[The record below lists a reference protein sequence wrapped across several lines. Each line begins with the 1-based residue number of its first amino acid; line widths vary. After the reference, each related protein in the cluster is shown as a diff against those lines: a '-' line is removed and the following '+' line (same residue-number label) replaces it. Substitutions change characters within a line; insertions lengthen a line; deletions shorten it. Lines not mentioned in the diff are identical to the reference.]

1 MAANGIEILI
11 DVLAQE
17 AISTTD
23 EFVTVITDA
32 AQKAGTLAVSV
43 GDLDTALSGIAKSGV
58 SAEDMAAKL
67 VTALEDFGI
76 QAKDSEGLAA
86 AFADTLKTLGISG
99 EKAASGVDLANK
111 ANEQFVGTA
120 DAAAGAAER
129 ESVSIKGVAISI
141 EELATAQK
149 GLRAAQVSSALAA
162 NAAVTDLGAGYSKM
176 ITLSEMATPALM
188 KAASWAGIGLAGL
201 AYEGIKQYT
210 QFNKLITQTITQAG
224 EAPSK
229 FGFLSSLA
237 ESVAKSTGQHL
248 TDVANTIY
256 RAASGTASWNNGLG
270 ATKKQLTDIVTQ
282 VSKLNV
288 VGGIATGAESEQASR
303 VVTALIN
310 SDIRGVGKDPQRAA
324 ALVNAVVGSGDM
336 RLADLVP
343 GIGRG
348 LLGSAV
354 ANNMTAQD
362 ALAWVATLTS
372 QGTTASVAGNYVKT
386 GINLLAHPS
395 AQGVQA
401 LAMLGIKPGEL
412 ENLMS
417 GPGGLVSALST
428 LKAGMSHLNPGSA
441 AQFFYHEAGIPR
453 PGGAGLQGAVAK
465 LQTWSAGELSQKFIS
480 DWERG
485 QLTPQE
491 QTQATD
497 LILTKAF
504 GGSKQFATIAAVL
517 NNLNLVKGIE
527 AHISSQNSVGY
538 FNAQYARTA
547 ATPAQQFKRMQ
558 QSIIVDLVNIG
569 KELTPVGLA
578 FGHAVTGII
587 GGLSRFK
594 GVLYGFVGI
603 AASLLA
609 FAGAAKVATI
619 ATHIA
624 PFIGA
629 AYNRLGLMAG
639 KDSAFTQK
647 LWGKANSGR
656 FKFLN
661 IYGSQKHGILSKLG
675 GDALNYKG
683 LSVEDMASGK
693 TVAGLSEGENVL
705 NSTMAKVVM
714 YQQETAANTQVIAEE
729 MAKSG
734 LGNVSSGGGV
744 SGAAGRGGA
753 VESAAQRDAAMATST
768 PRDAMYF
775 GAEKGAAG
783 MAEGT
788 IYKDAKSGR
797 YMKVLAGGRRTFV
810 SKAEAY
816 MSGAMNGPLAL
827 GAGTG
832 ERFTAAGSADTIALG
847 ERSMLGGVDAGLGQF
862 GPALEGGLANAAVP
876 ALMDTAGSGLLSS
889 IGGALGGLSEGLG
902 SIMGGPLGMVG
913 MMAAPALIGMLSP
926 SLMKL
931 GSFLGNWFGANTRNV
946 FHPHIGGGPDS
957 TQASAAEKAAAKAL
971 HQYQT
976 LIKNKAGKPQW
987 VNNEAA
993 IEADM
998 FGYHAALR
1006 KYQLATHTYKGSVKH
1021 ANEIATHAISAL
1033 YGPESETLANMSAK
1047 AKGLSGHKSYYG
1059 MGRWGISGVG
1069 SASQM
1074 HQLINE
1080 LPKGSPL
1087 RIAMNKMMH
1096 KNGANWKDFSELIG
1110 LERQKAHGVLTDTF
1124 GSSAQWL
1131 DKHTPLAA
1139 ELVQGG
1145 YFSNAASLSKV
1156 TTGLNTLLNNKHVTV
1171 AEAAQWLPTYAHS
1184 YNVRMAADQKVLA
1197 EKNLSPGARAYFK
1210 AQYESAKNSHDTV
1223 EKLINEL
1230 RRESKNTHIAG
1241 ESVDKLAKEN
1251 AAALAANGITAPLL
1265 AAAIAKALSPYI
1277 KQSKVVGSSG
1287 PVTRT
1292 VTPTRR

>member
-32 AQKAGTLAVSV
+32 ADKAGTLAGSI
-43 GDLDTALSGIAKSGV
+43 GELDTALSGITKSGT
-58 SAEDMAAKL
+58 SAEDMSVKL

-99 EKAASGVDLANK
+99 EKAAGGLDLVTK
-111 ANEQFVGTA
+111 ANEEFIGPSNAATDAVYRQGVAFKEDAVSIEAT
-120 DAAAGAAER
+120 AAA
-129 ESVSIKGVAISI
+129 IKGFEARAVASSI
-141 EELATAQK
+141 
-149 GLRAAQVSSALAA
+149 AA
-162 NAAVTDLGAGYSKM
+162 NAAVADLGTGFAKM
-176 ITLSEMATPALM
+176 TTLSEMATPALM

-428 LKAGMSHLNPGSA
+428 LKAGMSHLNPGNA

-609 FAGAAKVATI
+609 FAGAAKVATL

-639 KDSAFTQK
+639 KDSAFT
-647 LWGKANSGR
+647 KAMNERANGGA

-661 IYGSQKHGILSKLG
+661 IYGSQKHGILSKIG
-675 GDALNYKG
+675 GDALNYTGPSTADIAGGATIKG
-683 LSVEDMASGK
+683 LSQ
-693 TVAGLSEGENVL
+693 GENAL
-705 NSTMAKVVM
+705 NTTIARGVTFEE
-714 YQQETAANTQVIAEE
+714 ETAANTRIIAEE

-734 LGNVSSGGGV
+734 MGNVSSGGGI
-744 SGAAGRGGA
+744 SNAGGRGGA
-753 VESAAQRDAAMATST
+753 IESAAQRDAAMATST

-775 GAEKGAAG
+775 GAEKSAAG

-810 SKAEAY
+810 SNAEAY
-816 MSGAMNGPLAL
+816 MSGAMNGPFAL

-847 ERSMLGGVDAGLGQF
+847 ERSALGGVDMGLGQF
-862 GPALEGGLANAAVP
+862 GPALEGGLTNAAAPV
-876 ALMDTAGSGLLSS
+876 LSDVAGSGMMAGL
-889 IGGALGGLSEGLG
+889 GETLGG
-902 SIMGGPLGMVG
+902 IMGGPIGMIG
-913 MMAAPALIGMLSP
+913 MMAAPALIGALSP

-931 GSFLGNWFGANTRNV
+931 GSFIGNWLGGNTRNV

-957 TQASAAEKAAAKAL
+957 TQASAAVKAAAKAL

-998 FGYHAALR
+998 FGYHAALT
-1006 KYQLATHTYKGSVKH
+1006 KYQLATHTYAGSVKN
-1021 ANEIATHAISAL
+1021 ANKIATGAIDAL
-1033 YGPESETLANMSAK
+1033 YGPESKTIANMAHM
-1047 AKGLSGHKSYYG
+1047 GDVLSGHKSYYG
-1059 MGRWGISGVG
+1059 MGRWGMSGVG

-1074 HQLINE
+1074 QQLINE
-1080 LPKGSPL
+1080 LPRGSHL

-1096 KNGANWKDFSELIG
+1096 KNGANWQDFSELIG

-1124 GSSAQWL
+1124 GSSAQWQGA
-1131 DKHTPLAA
+1131 HTPLAA
-1139 ELVQGG
+1139 ALVQGG
-1145 YFSNAASLSKV
+1145 YFSTAASLSKI
-1156 TTGLNTLLNNKHVTV
+1156 TTGLNTFLNNKHVTV
-1171 AEAAQWLPTYAHS
+1171 ADAAKWFPTYAHA
-1184 YNVRMAADQKVLA
+1184 YHVQMTADQKVLA
-1197 EKNLSPGARAYFK
+1197 EKNLSPEARAYFK
-1210 AQYESAKNSHDTV
+1210 AQYNSAKDSHDTV
-1223 EKLINEL
+1223 DKIINEM
-1230 RRESKNTHIAG
+1230 RRESRNTHIAG

-1251 AAALAANGITAPLL
+1251 ASALAANGITAPLL

-1277 KQSKVVGSSG
+1277 RQSKVVGSSG

-1292 VTPTRR
+1292 TAPTGGR